1 MQIRKLGN
9 MLKDHK
15 KAVVISIIA
24 LFTAFCVLAAALV
37 FHFVPESKYRIK
49 SFFVTAFSSC
59 KLTRVSYTQLDDYT
73 LEELADDP
81 RVTFDQSLMLINP
94 LHPLEKEAFLSIGE
108 YKDSTVYMNE
118 CVFGAY
124 ESLAKAVGDKYG
136 TKLYVKSAY
145 RTWQEQEAEYAE
157 NPAATLPGTSEHQ
170 AGLALDVYVP
180 YHAGYAFIEC
190 EEGQFV
196 ASNGYEHGFIIR
208 YPYYA
213 TEITGIGYEPWH
225 IRYVGA
231 PHAELITKNKL
242 CLEEYVESLKKGV
255 FYEYD
260 RYTVTRQSCED
271 GTLRL
276 PNDFAS
282 AVISPDN
289 CGGYIVTLTR

>member
-1 MQIRKLGN
+1 

-157 NPAATLPGTSEHQ
+157 NPAATLPGTSEHHTGMAADIVTPSYQ
-170 AGLALDVYVP
+170 RLNAGFDQTDAYKWLEAHCAEYGYVL
-180 YHAGYAFIEC
+180 
-190 EEGQFV
+190 
-196 ASNGYEHGFIIR
+196 R
-208 YPYYA
+208 YRKDK
-213 TEITGIGYEPWH
+213 TEITKIIYEPWH
-225 IRYVGA
+225 YRYVGKEA
-231 PHAELITKNKL
+231 ATIMMNEKL
-242 CLEEYVESLKKGV
+242 SFEEFLEKY
-255 FYEYD
+255 
-260 RYTVTRQSCED
+260 
-271 GTLRL
+271 GT
-276 PNDFAS
+276 
-282 AVISPDN
+282 
-289 CGGYIVTLTR
+289 